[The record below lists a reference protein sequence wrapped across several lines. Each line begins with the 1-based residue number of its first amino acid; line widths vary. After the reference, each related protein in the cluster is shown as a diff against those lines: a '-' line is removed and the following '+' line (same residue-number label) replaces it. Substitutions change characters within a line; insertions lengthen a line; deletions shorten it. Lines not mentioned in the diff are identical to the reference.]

1 MSDIDPPDSKTTDA
15 NARAIQSA
23 WSASSAVREFSGTHR
38 TIRGLI
44 HIFRPAV
51 AAAQPADEKRTKAVA
66 KALAIVV
73 EGTRFHHSLE
83 DNDYWPALIANGAD
97 KSLIEPLMVEH
108 HQLDPILERLDKEAQ
123 ALAAKPTDEQALSS
137 SKELFVNLAEH
148 LLTHLD
154 HEEPIFFPLL
164 ARYLSDREAH
174 TLSVKAGKSAPRTG
188 FSWIMAGTTYA
199 MRPQEAD
206 EFLRALPKPVV
217 WLRPMLLSRYRK
229 DCAILG
235 IDPEELSRVNGP

>member
-1 MSDIDPPDSKTTDA
+1 MNDIDTPGNGTTDA
-15 NARAIQSA
+15 SEGAIQNA

-44 HIFRPAV
+44 HIFRLAV
-51 AAAQPADEKRTKAVA
+51 TAAQPGDEKRTRAVA
-66 KALAIVV
+66 KALAVAV

-97 KSLIEPLMVEH
+97 RALIEPLMVEH
-108 HQLDPILERLDKEAQ
+108 HELDPILDGLDKQAQ

-137 SKELFVNLAEH
+137 SKALYVNFAEH
-148 LLTHLD
+148 LLTHID

-164 ARYLSDREAH
+164 AQYLSDREAH

-188 FSWIMAGTTYA
+188 FSLIMAGATYA
-199 MRPQEAD
+199 MRPREAE
-206 EFLRALPKPVV
+206 EFLGALPKPVV
-217 WLRPMLLSRYRK
+217 WLRPMLLRRYRK

-235 IDPEELSRVNGP
+235 IDPGELSRANGP